1 MRLIKLLPFFII
13 LSLFAEEYKIGFID
27 SNRILQEYKG
37 TQDLQKKYQAKI
49 NEWQNKMDKMKK
61 DIEDLQRQ
69 FQTQQIY
76 LSDEAKGRKLQELQN
91 KQKEYENF
99 IQSIWGQDGE
109 AKKLNDQLMKP
120 FLSKV
125 DSLLKKIGRE
135 EGYSFILDISTGS
148 VVYADDAFDIT
159 DRIISELNK
168 EFGPEIT
175 TSEKIYYYCAK
186 FKELTGEAKSGNLGD
201 RIKNILSTYFKNR
214 GRLEEINYTIITQAK
229 NSAGIV
235 KEEEDITQENALKIV
250 EMANLDLFIYGSVS
264 KSGETIE
271 INYTIIKNKGKETKE
286 GKITVRGE
294 SYLQENIVNEIT
306 KGIPEFLK

>member
-1 MRLIKLLPFFII
+1 MRIFKLIPFFVF
-13 LSLFAEEYKIGFID
+13 LPVFAVEYKIGFID
-27 SNRILQEYKG
+27 SNKILQEYKG

-49 NEWQNKMDKMKK
+49 NEWQKKMDKMKK
-61 DIEDLQRQ
+61 DIEELQKQ

-125 DSLLKKIGRE
+125 DSLLKKIGQE
-135 EGYSFILDISTGS
+135 EGYSFILDISAGS
-148 VVYADDAFDIT
+148 VVYADEIFDLT
-159 DRIISELNK
+159 DRVISELNK

-175 TSEKIYYYCAK
+175 PTEKIYYYCAK
-186 FKELTGEAKSGNLGD
+186 FKELTGEAKSGGLGD
-201 RIKNILSTYFKNR
+201 RVKNILTTYFKNR
-214 GRLEEINYTIITQAK
+214 GRLEEINYTIISQAK
-229 NSAGIV
+229 NVAGVV
-235 KEEEDITQENALKIV
+235 KEDEDITQENAMKIV
-250 EMANLDLFIYGSVS
+250 ENANLDLFIFGSIS
-264 KSGETIE
+264 KSGEIIE
-271 INYTIIKNKGKETKE
+271 INYKIIKNKGREIKE
-286 GKITVRGE
+286 GKISIKGE
-294 SYLQENIVNEIT
+294 RFLQENIVNEIT

>member
-1 MRLIKLLPFFII
+1 MRFLKLVVFFIF
-13 LSLFAEEYKIGFID
+13 LNAFATEYKLGFID

-49 NEWQNKMDKMKK
+49 TEWQNKMDKMKK
-61 DIEDLQRQ
+61 EIEDLQKQ

-125 DSLLKKIGRE
+125 DSLLKKIGQE
-135 EGYSFILDISTGS
+135 EGYSFIFDISAGS
-148 VVYADDAFDIT
+148 VVYADDVYDLT
-159 DRIISELNK
+159 DRVITELNK
-168 EFGPEIT
+168 EFGPVVSQE
-175 TSEKIYYYCAK
+175 EKIYYYCAK
-186 FKELTGEAKSGNLGD
+186 FKELTGEAKSGSLGD
-201 RIKNILSTYFKNR
+201 RVKNILTTYLKNK
-214 GRLEEINYTIITQAK
+214 GKLEEINYTIISQAK
-229 NSAGIV
+229 NSAGVV
-235 KEEEDITQENALKIV
+235 KEDEDLNPENAMKVV
-250 EMANLDLFIYGSVS
+250 ENAKLDIFIYGSIS

-286 GKITVRGE
+286 GKITLRGE
-294 SYLQENIVNEIT
+294 SYLQEKVVNEIT
-306 KGIPEFLK
+306 QNISEFLR